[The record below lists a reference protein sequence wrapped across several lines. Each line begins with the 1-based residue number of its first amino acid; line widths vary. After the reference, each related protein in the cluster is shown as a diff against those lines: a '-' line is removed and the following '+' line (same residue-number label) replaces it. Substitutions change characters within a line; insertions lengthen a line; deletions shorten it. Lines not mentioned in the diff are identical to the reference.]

1 MVYALNSKPGCFT
14 GFCQVKTP
22 GRIFDILDFLAAQAL
37 PGPNSFVTC
46 VVQHYG
52 LSGPVQFFVME
63 KKTALAQ
70 IPNLHF
76 GRQAVANLPRPQ
88 TWIST
93 KLADA
98 TKATVQL

>member
-52 LSGPVQFFVME
+52 LSGPVQFLVME

-98 TKATVQL
+98 TKATIQL